1 MDLIQSIWLS
11 TAVGAGLFLGAGYVA
26 GKGLSSKAAD
36 GGSDGLLQ
44 AEKDA
49 RQQAEARASA
59 LEQQHA
65 ALTQSLESER
75 SRAQEGQTARAEA
88 QKLREQLGQLQAE
101 LNKARAAASGPSPA
115 EAQLRQENADLR
127 QRVAAGEQ
135 AAQAYATEHARAQ
148 DLEKRLAAA
157 MAQAGANQGNDAQRL
172 DLERRLA
179 AAQQE
184 LQTAR
189 TQAEQ
194 LRASAQR
201 ADQLAAENA
210 QLKSRPAGGDPK
222 LASELATEKAKVTQ
236 LQNQVAAL
244 QKTAENTGK
253 LASDLTAEKTKV
265 RDLELKLAA
274 AQKGSGDV
282 GKLAQELAAEKAKVQ
297 QLQAQ
302 IATLQQAAN
311 EAARLGLELAN
322 ARTKVNDLEAKLAK
336 APAGGANPAE
346 LDRLRAENNNLR
358 GELDLNKRTAI
369 PTKEHEA
376 LKKTNNDMALRM
388 RTLEQRASETDYY
401 ANENSDLRRR
411 VEELEAIALEAK
423 QMRRRITDLEAQAFA
438 VAAQKKDKGAAGRT
452 APGQTQAT
460 ASGGEVRLEQALEQA
475 MAALVREETG
485 GRVAV
490 LSDTRGLL
498 LASAGET
505 KYSNELA
512 AAASVVAEV
521 AEKVR
526 ALLPFAEPQTLHLW
540 DVNNVVVKTRWLQLE
555 DDTLAL
561 SVLGFSDDMP
571 DPTEDKAA
579 KTVTKLMSYG

>member
-11 TAVGAGLFLGAGYVA
+11 TVAGAGLFLGAGYVA
-26 GKGLSSKAAD
+26 GKGLSPKTGDDASA
-36 GGSDGLLQ
+36 GLLQ

-49 RQQAEARASA
+49 RQQAEARATA
-59 LEQQHA
+59 LEQQQA
-65 ALTQSLESER
+65 SLSQSLEGER
-75 SRAQEGQTARAEA
+75 SRAQEA
-88 QKLREQLGQLQAE
+88 QKLREQVGQLQAE

-115 EAQLRQENADLR
+115 EGQLRQENADLR
-127 QRVAAGEQ
+127 QRLAAAEQ
-135 AAQAYATEHARAQ
+135 ASQAYAAERARSQ
-148 DLEKRLAAA
+148 DLEQRLNAA
-157 MAQAGANQGNDAQRL
+157 MAQAGAAQGNR
-172 DLERRLA
+172 DLEQRFA
-179 AAQQE
+179 AAHAE
-184 LQTAR
+184 LQTLRA
-189 TQAEQ
+189 QAEQ

-201 ADQLAAENA
+201 AEQLAAENA
-210 QLKSRPAGGDPK
+210 QLKARPGGSDPK
-222 LASELATEKAKVTQ
+222 LAAELATEKAKVTQ
-236 LQNQVAAL
+236 LQHQITAL

-253 LASDLTAEKTKV
+253 LAADLTTEKTKV
-265 RDLELKLAA
+265 RDLELKLTA
-274 AQKGSGDV
+274 AQKGSGDAA
-282 GKLAQELAAEKAKVQ
+282 KLAQDLAAEKAKVQ

-322 ARTKVNDLEAKLAK
+322 TRTKVNDLEAKLAK
-336 APAGGANPAE
+336 APAGGGGASSQEVNQ
-346 LDRLRAENNNLR
+346 LRADNNSLR
-358 GELDLNKRTAI
+358 GELDMMKRTAI
-369 PTKEHEA
+369 AQKDHDA
-376 LKKTNNDMALRM
+376 LKKTNNEQSLRI

-411 VEELEAIALEAK
+411 MEELEAIALEAK

-452 APGQTQAT
+452 AGGQAPQASKGT
-460 ASGGEVRLEQALEQA
+460 EQRLENMLEDA
-475 MAALVREETG
+475 MASLVRDDTG

-498 LASAGET
+498 LASAGEG
-505 KYSNELA
+505 KYSAELA

-526 ALLPFAEPQTLHLW
+526 ALLPFAEPQTLHLS
-540 DVNNVVVKTRWLQLE
+540 DANNVIVKTRWLRLE

-561 SVLGFSDDMP
+561 SVLGFSDDLP
-571 DPTEDKAA
+571 DPIEDKAA

>member
-11 TAVGAGLFLGAGYVA
+11 TVAGAGLFLGAGYVA

-49 RQQAEARASA
+49 RQQAEARAST

-75 SRAQEGQTARAEA
+75 ARAQEA
-88 QKLREQLGQLQAE
+88 QKLREQIGQLQAE
-101 LNKARAAASGPSPA
+101 LNKARSAAAGPSPA

-127 QRVAAGEQ
+127 QRLASSEQ
-135 AAQAYATEHARAQ
+135 AAHAYATERARAQ
-148 DLEKRLAAA
+148 DLEQRLAAA
-157 MAQAGANQGNDAQRL
+157 TAQAGAAQGNDAQRQ

-179 AAQQE
+179 AAHAE

-210 QLKSRPAGGDPK
+210 QLKSRPTGGDPK
-222 LASELATEKAKVTQ
+222 LAAELATEKAKVTQ

-244 QKTAENTGK
+244 QKTTENTGK
-253 LASDLTAEKTKV
+253 LASDLTTEKTKV

-274 AQKGSGDV
+274 AQKGSGDA

-322 ARTKVNDLEAKLAK
+322 TRTKVNDLEAKLAK
-336 APAGGANPAE
+336 APAGGANPQE

-358 GELDLNKRTAI
+358 GELDLTKRTAI
-369 PTKEHEA
+369 ASKDHEA
-376 LKKTNNDMALRM
+376 LKKTNNEMSLRM

-401 ANENSDLRRR
+401 ANENTDLRRR

-438 VAAQKKDKGAAGRT
+438 AAAQRKDKGTAGKT
-452 APGQTQAT
+452 GAGQIQAT
-460 ASGGEVRLEQALEQA
+460 ATGGEIRLEQALEQA
-475 MAALVREETG
+475 MSSLVREETG
-485 GRVAV
+485 GRIAV

-498 LASAGET
+498 LAAAGEA

-526 ALLPFAEPQTLHLW
+526 ALLPFAEPQTLVLS
-540 DVNNVVVKTRWLQLE
+540 DINNVIVKTRWLRLD

-561 SVLGFSDDMP
+561 SVLGFSDDLP

-579 KTVTKLMSYG
+579 KTVTKLMSYS

>member
-1 MDLIQSIWLS
+1 MDLIQLIGLS
-11 TAVGAGLFLGAGYVA
+11 SVTGAGVFFGAGYVA
-26 GKGLSSKAAD
+26 GKGLSSKPA
-36 GGSDGLLQ
+36 SDGSPELLQ

-49 RQQAEARASA
+49 RQQAEARAST

-65 ALTQSLESER
+65 ALTQSLEGER
-75 SRAQEGQTARAEA
+75 SRAQEA

-101 LNKARAAASGPSPA
+101 LNKARSAAAGPSPA

-127 QRVAAGEQ
+127 QRLAASEQ
-135 AAQAYATEHARAQ
+135 AAHAYATERARAQ
-148 DLEKRLAAA
+148 DLEQRLAAA
-157 MAQAGANQGNDAQRL
+157 MAQAGAAHGQDAQRYE
-172 DLERRLA
+172 LEQRLA
-179 AAQQE
+179 AVHTE

-189 TQAEQ
+189 AQAEQ

-210 QLKSRPAGGDPK
+210 QLKARPAGGGADG
-222 LASELATEKAKVTQ
+222 ARVAAELATEKAKVTQ

-253 LASDLTAEKTKV
+253 LAADLTAEKTKV
-265 RDLELKLAA
+265 RDLELKLNA
-274 AQKGSGDV
+274 AQKGAGDSA
-282 GKLAQELAAEKAKVQ
+282 KLAQDIAAEKAKVQ
-297 QLQAQ
+297 QLQTQ

-322 ARTKVNDLEAKLAK
+322 TRTKVNELEAKLAK
-336 APAGGANPAE
+336 APAGGGNSQE
-346 LDRLRAENNNLR
+346 TDRLRAENNSIR
-358 GELDLNKRTAI
+358 GELDLMKRTAI
-369 PTKEHEA
+369 SQKDHDA
-376 LKKTNNDMALRM
+376 LKKTNNEMALRM

-438 VAAQKKDKGAAGRT
+438 ISAQKTKDKGAAGRT
-452 APGQTQAT
+452 AVAQTQST
-460 ASGGEVRLEQALEQA
+460 PKGGEQRLENQLEDA
-475 MAALVREETG
+475 MAALVRDETG

-498 LASAGET
+498 LAAAGEQ
-505 KYSNELA
+505 KYSAELA

-526 ALLPFAEPQTLHLW
+526 ALLPFAEPQTLVLS
-540 DVNNVVVKTRWLQLE
+540 DANNVIVRTRWLRLE

-561 SVLGFSDDMP
+561 SVLGFSDDLP

>member
-11 TAVGAGLFLGAGYVA
+11 TVAGAGLFLGAGYVA
-26 GKGLSSKAAD
+26 GKGLSSKPAND
-36 GGSDGLLQ
+36 GSPELLQ

-49 RQQAEARASA
+49 RQQAEARAST

-75 SRAQEGQTARAEA
+75 SRAQEA

-101 LNKARAAASGPSPA
+101 LNKARSAAAGPSPA

-127 QRVAAGEQ
+127 QRLAASEQ
-135 AAQAYATEHARAQ
+135 AAHAYATERARAQ
-148 DLEKRLAAA
+148 DLEQRLAAA
-157 MAQAGANQGNDAQRL
+157 MAQAGAAQGQDAQRHE
-172 DLERRLA
+172 LEQRLA
-179 AAQQE
+179 AAHSE
-184 LQTAR
+184 LQTVRAH
-189 TQAEQ
+189 ADQ

-210 QLKSRPAGGDPK
+210 QLKARPAVGGGGDS
-222 LASELATEKAKVTQ
+222 ARVAAELATEKAKVTQ

-265 RDLELKLAA
+265 RDLELKLNA
-274 AQKGSGDV
+274 AQKGSGDAA
-282 GKLAQELAAEKAKVQ
+282 KLAQELAAEKAKVQ

-311 EAARLGLELAN
+311 EAARLGLDLAN
-322 ARTKVNDLEAKLAK
+322 ARTKVNELEAKLAK
-336 APAGGANPAE
+336 APAAGGNSQE
-346 LDRLRAENNNLR
+346 TDRLR
-358 GELDLNKRTAI
+358 GELDMMKRTAI
-369 PTKEHEA
+369 SQKDHDA
-376 LKKTNNDMALRM
+376 LKKTNNEMALRM

-411 VEELEAIALEAK
+411 VEELESIALEAK

-438 VAAQKKDKGAAGRT
+438 IAAQKTKDKSAVGKAAA
-452 APGQTQAT
+452 APAP
-460 ASGGEVRLEQALEQA
+460 AANKGGEQRLENQLEDALA
-475 MAALVREETG
+475 TLVRDETG

-498 LASAGET
+498 LAASGEQ

-526 ALLPFAEPQTLHLW
+526 ALLPFAEPQTLVLS
-540 DVNNVVVKTRWLQLE
+540 DVNNVIVKTRWLRLE

-561 SVLGFSDDMP
+561 SVLGFSDDLP
-571 DPTEDKAA
+571 DPIEDKAA